1 MNHIRVPRLWP
12 LLVVAALLLAGCQ
25 HYLSAPRN
33 PPPAPLC
40 DDLAQQEQSPDNLPF
55 ETIAR
60 NFITDNLWE
69 SKEPALFVL
78 TSVEDVSAIEQYIA
92 PDAAA
97 ALKATDFEDA
107 VVLAA
112 FSGWK
117 GHSAW
122 GFCVTSITQ
131 QQGEIL
137 LHTHLI
143 DSPVAPDEAA
153 SYYHLLRVPRE
164 QLPSGEVAFHLALTR
179 RLYVNP
185 TGMQQVIETSEEEN
199 IVTVTR
205 SLP

>member
-12 LLVVAALLLAGCQ
+12 LLLAAALLLAGCQ

-40 DDLAQQEQSPDNLPF
+40 DELAQQEQSPDNLPF

-117 GHSAW
+117 GVGS
-122 GFCVTSITQ
+122 GQFCVTSITQ
-131 QQGEIL
+131 QQSEIF

-143 DSPVAPDEAA
+143 DSTIGLPVAA
-153 SYYHLLRVPRE
+153 SPYHLLRLLHDE
-164 QLPSGEVAFHLALTR
+164 LPSGEVAIHLALTR
-179 RLYVNP
+179 HDYDYTLAQF
-185 TGMQQVIETSEEEN
+185 TESAEEPVVS
-199 IVTVTR
+199 ITH

>member
-1 MNHIRVPRLWP
+1 MNRIRAPRLWP
-12 LLVVAALLLAGCQ
+12 LILVAALLAGCA
-25 HYLSAPRN
+25 YYPFGPRN

-40 DDLAQQEQSPDNLPF
+40 DDLAQQEQSPDNLLF

-60 NFITDNLWE
+60 NFVTDNLWE

-78 TSVEDVSAIEQYIA
+78 TSAEDVSAIEQYIR

-97 ALKATDFEDA
+97 ALKATDFDGW

-117 GHSAW
+117 GVVTEQ
-122 GFCVTSITQ
+122 FCVTSITQ
-131 QQGEIL
+131 QQGQIF

-143 DSPVAPDEAA
+143 DSPIGLPAAA
-153 SYYHLLRVPRE
+153 SPYHLLRLLRDE
-164 QLPSGEVAFHLALTR
+164 LPSGEVAFHLALTR
-179 RLYVNP
+179 HDYDYTLA
-185 TGMQQVIETSEEEN
+185 QFKESAEESVVS
-199 IVTVTR
+199 VTH